1 MPAALGPDAG
11 ERQAMS
17 AVLQLVLQGTDAIAA
32 DRKDSLAGAAKEGA
46 LLAALR
52 LLRTAMQLDGEV
64 LSVLRTT
71 HRNGD
76 PPRPRAYSS
85 AVQFRI
91 WSFRV

>member
-1 MPAALGPDAG
+1 
-11 ERQAMS
+11 MS

-32 DRKDSLAGAAKEGA
+32 ERKDSLAGAAKEGA

-64 LSVLRTT
+64 LSVLRAT

-76 PPRPRAYSS
+76 SPFPCS
-85 AVQFRI
+85 
-91 WSFRV
+91 